1 MNILTLK
8 GFVYG
13 VNWTEDQLD
22 KYTEMISK
30 YDIIVWDG
38 DLYKNDSFTYI
49 LHNVMNKYP
58 NKQYIAHKKI
68 KSVFKLD
75 KNYTEDDHGVEA
87 SGYYCNNLVIHELDN
102 ELKWNELGV
111 KGLEWIIENY
121 PNSKKDVLFLGM
133 GEFAKKE
140 CEIMKKMSDISII
153 NENIIRNEK

>member
-13 VNWTEDQLD
+13 VKWTEEQID

-58 NKQYIAHKKI
+58 NKQYIAHKKT
-68 KSVFKLD
+68 KSVYKLD
-75 KNYTEDDHGVEA
+75 KNYTEDDHGVP
-87 SGYYCNNLVIHELDN
+87 SYGFNCKNLLIHELEN
-102 ELKWNELGV
+102 ELEWNELGV
-111 KGLEWIIENY
+111 KGLEWVVENY

-140 CEIMKKMSDISII
+140 SEIMKNMKHITIIS
-153 NENIIRNEK
+153 ENISRK

>member
-13 VNWTEDQLD
+13 VNWTEEQIDR
-22 KYTEMISK
+22 YTEMISK

-58 NKQYIAHKKI
+58 NKNYIAHKKT
-68 KSVFKLD
+68 KSVYKLD
-75 KNYTEDDHGVEA
+75 KNYTEDDHGVP
-87 SGYYCNNLVIHELDN
+87 SYGYNCKNLLIHELDN

-111 KGLEWIIENY
+111 KGIEWIIENY

-140 CEIMKKMSDISII
+140 SEIIKNMKGVTIISQSIF
-153 NENIIRNEK
+153 RN

>member
-13 VNWTEDQLD
+13 VKWTEEQID

-49 LHNVMNKYP
+49 LQKVMIIYP
-58 NKQYIAHKKI
+58 NKKYIAHKKT
-68 KSVFKLD
+68 KSVYKLD

-87 SGYYCNNLVIHELDN
+87 SGYYCNNLLIHELDN
-102 ELKWNELGV
+102 ELKWNELGI

-140 CEIMKKMSDISII
+140 SEIIKNMKGITIISQSIF
-153 NENIIRNEK
+153 RN